1 MENQLVL
8 DRIESLRG
16 RRGYEEK
23 KATKL
28 GFSSLYDYFEDKIAK
43 ETKTVG
49 VKKEV
54 PLQSKPLIQAKS
66 KKHTRCSCC

>member
-49 VKKEV
+49 VYITV
-54 PLQSKPLIQAKS
+54 AAMSQHMPGHLTLRHWLI
-66 KKHTRCSCC
+66 T

>member
-1 MENQLVL
+1 MENQIVL

-23 KATKL
+23 KASKL
-28 GFSSLYDYFEDKIAK
+28 GFSSLYDYLEDKIAK

-54 PLQSKPLIQAKS
+54 ALQSNPLNQAKS
-66 KKHTRCSCC
+66 KKQTSCSCC

>member
-23 KATKL
+23 KAAKL
-28 GFSSLYDYFEDKIAK
+28 GFASLYDYFEDKIAK
-43 ETKTVG
+43 ETKAVG
-49 VKKEV
+49 VKTEV
-54 PLQSKPLIQAKS
+54 SLKAKPLNQAKS
-66 KKHTRCSCC
+66 KKQTSCSCC

>member
-49 VKKEV
+49 VKTEV
-54 PLQSKPLIQAKS
+54 PLKSKPLNQAKS
-66 KKHTRCSCC
+66 KKQTSCSCC

>member
-1 MENQLVL
+1 MENLLVL

-23 KATKL
+23 KVAKL
-28 GFSSLYDYFEDKIAK
+28 GFASLYDYFEDKIAK

-54 PLQSKPLIQAKS
+54 ALQSKPLIQAKS
-66 KKHTRCSCC
+66 KKQTSCSCC

>member
-23 KATKL
+23 KAAKL
-28 GFSSLYDYFEDKIAK
+28 GFSSLYEYFEDKIAK
-43 ETKTVG
+43 ETKVFEENKG
-49 VKKEV
+49 I
-54 PLQSKPLIQAKS
+54 PLQSKPLNQAKS
-66 KKHTRCSCC
+66 KKQPTLQK

>member
-23 KATKL
+23 KAAKL
-28 GFSSLYDYFEDKIAK
+28 GFASLYDYFEDKIAK
-43 ETKTVG
+43 ETKADG
-49 VKKEV
+49 VKTEV
-54 PLQSKPLIQAKS
+54 SIKSKPLNQAKS
-66 KKHTRCSCC
+66 KKQTSCSCC